1 MFGRNVD
8 FLAVF
13 FIAVVMLGFS
23 KMPSLRL
30 PADAVDSFQFQNAV
44 SVNSCP
50 LQIRDE
56 VLSRIAY
63 ILDESPR

>member
-1 MFGRNVD
+1 MLRWNID

-23 KMPSLRL
+23 KMPSLGL
-30 PADAVDSFQFQNAV
+30 DGTNSFQFQNV
-44 SVNSCP
+44 VNADSCP

-63 ILDESPR
+63 ILDPSPR

>member
-1 MFGRNVD
+1 MLRWNID

-23 KMPSLRL
+23 KMASLRF
-30 PADAVDSFQFQNAV
+30 PADALDSIQMQNAV
-44 SVNSCP
+44 SVDSCP
-50 LQIRDE
+50 IQRE

-63 ILDESPR
+63 ILNQ

>member
-1 MFGRNVD
+1 MLRWNID

-23 KMPSLRL
+23 KMASLRF
-30 PADAVDSFQFQNAV
+30 PADVVDSIQMQNAV
-44 SVNSCP
+44 SVDSCP
-50 LQIRDE
+50 IQRE

-63 ILDESPR
+63 ILNQ

>member
-23 KMPSLRL
+23 KMASLRL
-30 PADAVDSFQFQNAV
+30 PSDAIQFQNAV
-44 SVNSCP
+44 SANSCP

-63 ILDESPR
+63 ILNQ

>member
-1 MFGRNVD
+1 MFRRNID

-23 KMPSLRL
+23 KAASVRL
-30 PADAVDSFQFQNAV
+30 PEVMDSIQMQNAV
-44 SVNSCP
+44 SVDSCP
-50 LQIRDE
+50 IQRE

-63 ILDESPR
+63 ILNQ

>member
-1 MFGRNVD
+1 MLRWNID

-23 KMPSLRL
+23 KMASLRVPGAL
-30 PADAVDSFQFQNAV
+30 DSMQMQNAV
-44 SVNSCP
+44 SVDSCP
-50 LQIRDE
+50 LQIGNE

-63 ILDESPR
+63 ILNQ

>member
-1 MFGRNVD
+1 MLRWNID

-23 KMPSLRL
+23 KMASLRF
-30 PADAVDSFQFQNAV
+30 PADVADSIQMQNAV
-44 SVNSCP
+44 SVDSCP
-50 LQIRDE
+50 IQRE

-63 ILDESPR
+63 ILNQ

>member
-1 MFGRNVD
+1 MLRWNID

-23 KMPSLRL
+23 KMASLRDPEL
-30 PADAVDSFQFQNAV
+30 MDSIQMQNAV
-44 SVNSCP
+44 SVDSCP
-50 LQIRDE
+50 IQRE

-63 ILDESPR
+63 ILNQ